1 MAEDGR
7 RKTDDRS
14 PPKAVVL
21 LSGGLDSTVAAAIAG
36 ADGFEVHA
44 LTVRYGQRHAVE
56 LEAATRVAHALGVA
70 SHRIVDLDLRAIGG
84 SSLTA
89 DIAVPHADSHS
100 SQPTTHDVPVPPDSH
115 DSQPTTHD
123 SPIPP
128 TYVPARNTI
137 MLGLALAHAE
147 VLGARD
153 IYIGV
158 SSVDYSG
165 YPDCRPEFVE
175 AFERLAQLATKA
187 GVEGSRFRI
196 HAPLQHLTKADTVR
210 RGLSL
215 GVDFSLTH
223 TCYDPSPDGAACG
236 TCDSCRLRRDAFRD
250 AGVPDPTRYATSTAD
265 AGSLL
270 HRARQGA
277 AEPDVQLRG
286 GAPRAVARGAGTT
299 LAHSTVRVLEIYR
312 TIQGET
318 TYAGVPCVIVR
329 LAGCPLRCSYC
340 DTAYARDAEG
350 MELVLD
356 EVLASVQELGPG
368 IVAVTGGEPLAQKH
382 GADLLRA
389 LADEGRTVL
398 LETSGAFDAS
408 GIDPRV
414 RRIIDV
420 KTPGSAMTERNIP
433 SNWTTLR
440 PIDEL
445 KFVLVDRAD
454 YEWSRELVRREKLD
468 AKCTVLFSAA
478 RGKLDPAELAKWILS
493 DGLPVRLQVQLH
505 RILWP
510 DRDRGV

>member
-1 MAEDGR
+1 MTDDGR
-7 RKTDDRS
+7 RKTEDGS

-56 LEAATRVAHALGVA
+56 LEAATRVARALGVA

-89 DIAVPHADSHS
+89 DIPVPHAHDS
-100 SQPTTHDVPVPPDSH
+100 QLATHDVPVPPASH
-115 DSQPTTHD
+115 DSQLTTHD
-123 SPIPP
+123 APIPP

-187 GVEGSRFRI
+187 GVEGSRFHI
-196 HAPLQHLTKADTVR
+196 HAPLQLLTKADTIR

-223 TCYDPSPDGAACG
+223 TCYDPAPDGGACG
-236 TCDSCRLRRDAFRD
+236 ECDSCRLRRDAFVS
-250 AGVPDPTRYATSTAD
+250 AGVPDPTRYALPFGPTQ
-265 AGSLL
+265 

-277 AEPDVQLRG
+277 AEPDVQLRSD
-286 GAPRAVARGAGTT
+286 APQTVARGAGTT
-299 LAHSTVRVLEIYR
+299 PTHPTVRVLEIYR

-340 DTAYARDAEG
+340 DTAYAREAEG
-350 MELVLD
+350 MELGIG
-356 EVLASVQELGPG
+356 EVVSSVRALGPG

-389 LADEGRTVL
+389 LADAGRTVL

-408 GIDPRV
+408 SIDPRV

-420 KTPGSAMTERNIP
+420 KTPGSGMDERNLP
-433 SNWTTLR
+433 SNWMVLR

-454 YEWSRELVRREKLD
+454 YEWSRELVRREGL
-468 AKCTVLFSAA
+468 AEKCTVLFSAA
-478 RGKLDPAELAKWILS
+478 QGKLDPADLAKWIID
-493 DGLPVRLQVQLH
+493 DGLPVRLQLQLH

-510 DRDRGV
+510 ERDRGV